1 MVYKTSILI
10 SQEHLGVTNAKFNL
24 VAILG
29 GQGRDFWRL
38 QMNAS
43 STWQHLKQEQQN
55 ADQRREQALK
65 Y

>member
-43 STWQHLKQEQQN
+43 STMTTSEARTAN